1 MKEGTPI
8 GGIRPWDILPSL
20 EANASVSTLYLVM
33 DVKADRNHDDL
44 DFAWPGRAEK
54 PDMELAGE
62 IAQRHHAL
70 RD

>member
-1 MKEGTPI
+1 
-8 GGIRPWDILPSL
+8 
-20 EANASVSTLYLVM
+20 M